1 MGQGGRPRKPTKLK
15 LLHGDDKKN
24 PQRINEQEPVP
35 QDRPVDPPFKLSKE
49 AQQVWDDQ
57 IVPRVQMG
65 VVTSWDPDAAAFFC
79 EAVSVARTCVR
90 KLRRSTKAEP
100 GAPSPLG
107 EFKKAIEVCA
117 KLGGPLG
124 WTPSDRAK
132 LAVGGSSDVSED
144 DDLLTG

>member
-1 MGQGGRPRKPTKLK
+1 MGRPAKPTRLK
-15 LLHGDDKKN
+15 VLHGDRED
-24 PQRINEQEPVP
+24 RINREEPVP
-35 QDRPVDPPFKLSKE
+35 QERPVDPPFKLSKE

-57 IVPRVQMG
+57 IVPRVRQG

-124 WTPSDRAK
+124 WTPTDRQKIVMDGQEPTNDA
-132 LAVGGSSDVSED
+132 ER
-144 DDLLTG
+144 LLTS